1 MPHKTQ
7 PTFERRTRILVV
19 EDEPSV
25 RDALVRFLERAFG
38 SATPAASLTQAKEQL
53 RFEDFDVF
61 VVDLG
66 LPDGDG
72 LDLIDSTRSGRT
84 LIISANPDV
93 DRIHAAGVRAV
104 LQKPL
109 RLTDLAT
116 QVHRLVVRGARV
128 PVTS

>member
-1 MPHKTQ
+1 M
-7 PTFERRTRILVV
+7 VV
-19 EDEPSV
+19 EDEPLV
-25 RDALVRFLERAFG
+25 RRALVDFLERAFG
-38 SATPAASLTQAKEQL
+38 STTPAASLTQAREQL
-53 RFEDFDVF
+53 LFEDFDVL

-72 LDLIDSTRSGRT
+72 LDLVDSTRSGRT

-109 RLTDLAT
+109 RLTDLAA
-116 QVHRLVVRGARV
+116 QVDRLVAQIALA
-128 PVTS
+128 PVGTP